1 MRTRGLTRLVAA
13 VLAAGAV
20 LVGGVGCAT
29 TPAPPVG
36 VVQQPLPEVA
46 ADPALA
52 AMLPPALQGGTLR
65 IAVPGVA
72 RPASGAEEEL
82 GGALAARLGLR
93 SLSDGVSATAL
104 PRALVGARHDVGILP
119 VPVPEDPLGGSVLPW
134 LEARTAIVTPP
145 GNPDRVEPTTLCGH
159 RIGVVAGSAQHA
171 GVTEENLHCTDNR
184 RPEIEIVPVGGAED
198 ATRRLLADQLEAFV
212 ADAPAAGHAVVLGK
226 GKLALPGAPYG
237 EGTAGMIVDN
247 RAVPAVRAALAS
259 LIADGTYAAV
269 LDRWLL
275 RDLAIDAAAVRS

>member
-20 LVGGVGCAT
+20 LVGAVGCAT

-36 VVQQPLPEVA
+36 VVQQPLPAVS
-46 ADPALA
+46 ADPALVA
-52 AMLPPALQGGTLR
+52 LLPATLQGGTLR
-65 IAVPGVA
+65 VAVPGVA
-72 RPASGAEEEL
+72 RPATGPEQEL
-82 GGALAARLGLR
+82 GEALAARLGLR
-93 SLSDGVSATAL
+93 ALPDGMSATAL

-119 VPVPEDPLGGSVLPW
+119 VPVREAPLGGSVLPW
-134 LEARTAIVTPP
+134 LAARTAIVTPP

-171 GVTEENLHCTDNR
+171 SVTEENLHCTDNR

-198 ATRRLLADQLEAFV
+198 ATRRLLADHLDAFV

-226 GKLALPGAPYG
+226 GKLAIPGTPYG
-237 EGTAGMIVDN
+237 EGTAGMIVEN
-247 RAVPAVRAALAS
+247 RAAPAVRAALAS
-259 LIADGTYAAV
+259 LIADGTYAAI

-275 RDLAIDAAAVRS
+275 GDLAVDGAALRT